1 MSRKLPL
8 EIQRNYSIKDK
19 DTEWHLSCLMCDKA
33 WKLQKPGKGEKI
45 HGGNILHLLDHT
57 LSHSVAEEAPE
68 EPEVVEAPAT
78 DPSPTESQPEPPSPT
93 SRVTVHKRK
102 TVGPLGYAVEWFGS
116 PTLCHMVKVSLF
128 KDAEYK
134 LHDEVLRI
142 ADNHYRVVVK
152 AANQKHAQLVGERL
166 ILKHFN
172 QQKVSM

>member
-19 DTEWHLSCLMCDKA
+19 DTEWHLTCLMCDKA

-57 LSHSVAEEAPE
+57 VSHSVAEEAPE
-68 EPEVVEAPAT
+68 EPAVEVVVEAPPTT
-78 DPSPTESQPEPPSPT
+78 DPSPSSPPPT
-93 SRVTVHKRK
+93 SRVKMHKK
-102 TVGPLGYAVEWFGS
+102 TFGPLDYAVEWFGS
-116 PTLCHMVKVSLF
+116 PTMCHMVKVSHV
-128 KDAEYK
+128 KSAD
-134 LHDEVLRI
+134 LHDTVLRVT
-142 ADNHYRVVVK
+142 DTHYKVVIR

-166 ILKHFN
+166 LRKHFN